1 MEITK
6 VLYPLLGKEVLVK
19 YYNKKVVTTI
29 SAIENNGGTIVF
41 ILANSDKIASDT
53 ISSFVYND
61 KCMTI
66 GYNGKGQI
74 VFEIV

>member
-29 SAIENNGGTIVF
+29 SAIENNGGIIVF
-41 ILANSDKIASDT
+41 ILANGDKIASDA